1 MPCRARGRFQAPP
14 RRAGFTLVELAIV
27 VVVLGIIS
35 AIAMSNF
42 IRFRHRANYAACVSN
57 QRNIVEASLLY
68 ISITYPGTTTFDV
81 DQLTAGGYLPDQ
93 VADCPLSTAHAMND
107 YTVSIVDNRVTEIE
121 CKIEPADH
129 LWNVP

>member
-1 MPCRARGRFQAPP
+1 
-14 RRAGFTLVELAIV
+14 VELAIV
-27 VVVLGIIS
+27 IVVLGIIS

-42 IRFRHRANYAACVSN
+42 IRFRHRANYAACVAN

-93 VADCPLSTAHAMND
+93 VADCPLSTAHTMND
-107 YTVSIVDNRVTEIE
+107 YTVSIVDNSVTEIE
-121 CKIEPADH
+121 CKIEPAEH
-129 LWNVP
+129 LWHVP